1 MIENVVLITIDSLR
15 ADHLGCYGYYK
26 KITPKLD
33 ELAKNGIIFTHAFSN
48 GPQTTASFPPILTS
62 TYPLMYEVS
71 KQQLSKHSLMIKHLS
86 KHRIMIS
93 EVLRAAGYST
103 AGVNCNAFISS
114 YFGYNRGFE
123 YFRDFFDDYIGLRI
137 EEFIKSRKRASGLI
151 RIMEKEIKKWFS
163 DSSIIYK
170 FLSRFHSE
178 IGRRSQEKKYL
189 KIILELKNIN
199 AEVINKEAISWLKEK
214 VNNKF
219 FLWIHYMDVHYP
231 YLPPSKY
238 SNYNK
243 REVISLNRKI
253 IHEYKIKDSLINI
266 SESELKQIIELYD
279 AEIRYVDDSIGM
291 LLDEVEK
298 LGLLSNTLIILTAD
312 HGDEFLEHGDTF
324 HFPKLYD
331 ELLRVPLIFYAPELD
346 ENKVIDDLVSL
357 LDLSP
362 TILDILDIEKP
373 KKWLGE
379 SLLPLIKG
387 DKRRANNAVTS
398 EVSCSNGKRK
408 ISYRMKKWKLIWDE
422 ERDFYELYDLEKD
435 SKELK
440 NIAEEKPDIVKHL
453 SSKIKEHVSMENK
466 TRKQAEEKRI
476 TGMVE
481 KLKTGGGI

>member
-1 MIENVVLITIDSLR
+1 MIENVILITIDSLR

-33 ELAKNGIIFTHAFSN
+33 ELAENGIIFTHAFSN
-48 GPQTTASFPPILTS
+48 GPETTASFPSILTS

-71 KQQLSKHSLMIKHLS
+71 KQQLSKH
-86 KHRIMIS
+86 RIMIS
-93 EVLRAAGYST
+93 EVLREAGYST
-103 AGVNCNAFISS
+103 AGVNWNPNLSS
-114 YFGYNRGFE
+114 YYGYDRGFE
-123 YFRDFFDDYIGLRI
+123 YFKNFFEDYRRLRI
-137 EEFIKSRKRASGLI
+137 PEFTNSGNFAKGLI
-151 RIMEKEIKKWFS
+151 SIMEKKIKKVFS
-163 DSSIIYK
+163 DSSILYK
-170 FLSRFHSE
+170 FLSRFYSE
-178 IGRRSQEKKYL
+178 IWRRSQEKIYL
-189 KIILELKNIN
+189 KISVEQKNIN

-214 VNNKF
+214 GNNKF
-219 FLWIHYMDVHYP
+219 FLWIHYMDVHFP
-231 YLPPSKY
+231 YLPSSKY
-238 SNYNK
+238 LNYNK

-253 IHEYKIKDSLINI
+253 IHQYNIKDNLTNI
-266 SESELKQIIELYD
+266 SESELKQTIELYD
-279 AEIRYVDDSIGM
+279 AEIRYVDDSVAM
-291 LLDEVEK
+291 FLDEVEK
-298 LGLLSNTLIILTAD
+298 LGLLANTLIILTAD

-324 HFPKLYD
+324 HVQKLYD
-331 ELLRVPLIFYAPELD
+331 ELLRVPLIFYAPEPD
-346 ENKVIDDLVSL
+346 KNKVIDDLVSL

-398 EVSCSNGKRK
+398 EVSCPNGKRR

-440 NIAEEKPDIVKHL
+440 NIAEEKPDIVKYL

-466 TRKQAEEKRI
+466 TRRQVEEKKI

-481 KLKTGGGI
+481 KLKTERGI

>member
-1 MIENVVLITIDSLR
+1 MIENVILITIDSLR
-15 ADHLGCYGYYK
+15 ADHLGCYGYHK

-48 GPQTTASFPPILTS
+48 GPQTTASFPSILTS
-62 TYPLMYEVS
+62 TYPLMYEMS
-71 KQQLSKHSLMIKHLS
+71 KQQLSKHRLMIQQLS

-93 EVLRAAGYST
+93 EMLREVGYST
-103 AGVNCNAFISS
+103 AAVNCNPYLSS
-114 YFGYNRGFE
+114 DYGYNRGFE
-123 YFRDFFDDYIGLRI
+123 YFRDFFDDYIGMRI
-137 EEFIKSRKRASGLI
+137 QEFIKSGNRAKGLI
-151 RIMEKEIKKWFS
+151 SIMEKRIKKVFS
-163 DSSIIYK
+163 DSSIMYK
-170 FLSRFHSE
+170 FLRRFHSE
-178 IGRRSQEKKYL
+178 IMSRYQEKKYL
-189 KIILELKNIN
+189 EISIEVKNIN
-199 AEVINKEAISWLKEK
+199 AEVINKEVISWLKEK
-214 VNNKF
+214 GNNKF
-219 FLWIHYMDVHYP
+219 FLWIHYMDVHFP

-238 SNYNK
+238 LNYNK
-243 REVISLNRKI
+243 RKVISVNRKI
-253 IHEYKIKDSLINI
+253 IHQYKIKDNLTKI
-266 SESELKQIIELYD
+266 SKSELKQTIELYD
-279 AEIRYVDDSIGM
+279 AEIRYVDDSVAMI
-291 LLDEVEK
+291 LDEVEK
-298 LGLLSNTLIILTAD
+298 LGLQANTLIILTAD

-373 KKWLGE
+373 KKWLGK

-387 DKRRANNAVTS
+387 DERRTNNAVIS
-398 EVSCSNGKRK
+398 EVSCSKGKRK

-435 SKELK
+435 NKEIK
-440 NIAEEKPDIVKHL
+440 NIAEEKPDIVKYL

-466 TRKQAEEKRI
+466 TRKQAEERRI